1 MAFISEKEIE
11 NIRTNTNIVDI
22 ISGYI
27 PLTQKGKNYFGVCP
41 FHDDHSPSMSVSS
54 TKQIY
59 KCFSCGA
66 VGNVFTFVKD
76 IENVSFLEAVKI
88 VAEKTISST
97 DDKNYIHRERRSY
110 SKCERAFSLTDVDE
124 DAIKDIFNNGILQIN
139 VPKLEKQETKK
150 IVNID

>member
-1 MAFISEKEIE
+1 MIPGRIFDDLLGVEKTPASRSMLCDISEDDNAYYLELEIPGFAKD
-11 NIRTNTNIVDI
+11 DI
-22 ISGYI
+22 KIEYD
-27 PLTQKGKNYFGVCP
+27 KG
-41 FHDDHSPSMSVSS
+41 
-54 TKQIY
+54 I
-59 KCFSCGA
+59 
-66 VGNVFTFVKD
+66 
-76 IENVSFLEAVKI
+76 LKI